1 MSPGLAAGLAFLS
14 TALVACRGDSG
25 GKSNPPPDRVTT
37 PAAPETSA
45 AVTAA
50 PSAPGSATPVGL
62 SKHWTGDL
70 DRMIARGRIRVLV
83 TLSRTNFFIDRGTQ
97 RGITHD
103 RFVEFEKELNQKL
116 ARQGGKRVDVVFV
129 PVVRDELLPALIEGR
144 GDIAAANLSV
154 TEKRLKEVDFSAPLR
169 TGVSEVLVTGPSSSP
184 VHSLGDMAG
193 REVFIRGSSSFSES
207 VRRVNDSLK
216 HAGKKPIKVQLADE
230 RLEEEDILEMVNAG
244 LVPATIADDHVADFW
259 KEVYDSIVVHPT
271 VTVATGGKIAWAIRK
286 QSPELKAAVDAFAR
300 THAKGTKFGN
310 IVDQRYWKDA
320 GYVTNSAT
328 KENLAQFRSMIEL
341 FRKYGDQYGFD
352 HLLLAAQAY
361 QESGLDQSRR
371 SHAGAVGVM
380 QVTPR
385 TASDPNVDISGIEQL
400 EPNIHAGSKYMRFI
414 LDRYFK
420 GEPMDSLNRTLF
432 AFASYNAG
440 PARVAKLRTEA
451 AAMSLDP
458 NIWFN
463 NVEVV
468 AGRDI
473 GRETVTYVRN
483 IYKYY
488 VAYALVAR
496 QEAARRGAVKKE
508 QTRR

>member
-1 MSPGLAAGLAFLS
+1 M
-14 TALVACRGDSG
+14 
-25 GKSNPPPDRVTT
+25 
-37 PAAPETSA
+37 
-45 AVTAA
+45 
-50 PSAPGSATPVGL
+50 
-62 SKHWTGDL
+62 
-70 DRMIARGRIRVLV
+70 
-83 TLSRTNFFIDRGTQ
+83 
-97 RGITHD
+97 
-103 RFVEFEKELNQKL
+103 EFEKELNQKL

-286 QSPELKAAVDAFAR
+286 KSPELKAAVDAFAR

-341 FRKYGDQYGFD
+341 FRKYGEQYGFD
-352 HLLLAAQAY
+352 HLLLAAQGY
-361 QESGLDQSRR
+361 QESGLDQNCAEPGRCHRRHAGYAKDGVRSQCRCLWASRSSSRIFTRGASTCGSSSTATSRASRWTRSTAACLR
-371 SHAGAVGVM
+371 SHPTMPA
-380 QVTPR
+380 PR
-385 TASDPNVDISGIEQL
+385 GWRSSGPRLRRWGSTLNV
-400 EPNIHAGSKYMRFI
+400 
-414 LDRYFK
+414 
-420 GEPMDSLNRTLF
+420 
-432 AFASYNAG
+432 
-440 PARVAKLRTEA
+440 
-451 AAMSLDP
+451 
-458 NIWFN
+458 WFN

-468 AGRDI
+468 AARDI

-496 QEAARRGAVKKE
+496 QEAARRRAVETE
-508 QTRR
+508 QKRR

>member
-1 MSPGLAAGLAFLS
+1 M
-14 TALVACRGDSG
+14 
-25 GKSNPPPDRVTT
+25 
-37 PAAPETSA
+37 
-45 AVTAA
+45 
-50 PSAPGSATPVGL
+50 
-62 SKHWTGDL
+62 
-70 DRMIARGRIRVLV
+70 LV
-83 TLSRTNFFIDRGTQ
+83 TFSRTNFFIDRGTQ

-169 TGVSEVLVTGPSSSP
+169 TGVSEVLVTGPSSPP

-244 LVPATIADDHVADFW
+244 LVPATIVDDHVADFW
-259 KEVYDSIVVHPT
+259 REVFDSIVVHPAI
-271 VTVATGGKIAWAIRK
+271 TVATGGKIAWAIRK
-286 QSPELKAAVDAFAR
+286 NSPELEGGGRCLRQDAREGHEVRKHRGPAVLEGCWLR
-300 THAKGTKFGN
+300 H
-310 IVDQRYWKDA
+310 
-320 GYVTNSAT
+320 
-328 KENLAQFRSMIEL
+328 QFRHEGEPRAVPL
-341 FRKYGDQYGFD
+341 DDRAFPQVRRPVWLRP
-352 HLLLAAQAY
+352 LLLAAQGY

-371 SHAGAVGVM
+371 SHVGAIGVM

-385 TASDPNVDISGIEQL
+385 TASDPNVGISGIEQL

-451 AAMSLDP
+451 TAMGLDP

-468 AGRDI
+468 AARDI

-496 QEAARRGAVKKE
+496 QEAARRGARE
-508 QTRR
+508 EGASA

>member
-1 MSPGLAAGLAFLS
+1 VP
-14 TALVACRGDSG
+14 
-25 GKSNPPPDRVTT
+25 
-37 PAAPETSA
+37 
-45 AVTAA
+45 TAA
-50 PSAPGSATPVGL
+50 PPTDTPPAAPVGL
-62 SKHWTGDL
+62 SRHWTGDL
-70 DRMIARGRIRVLV
+70 NRMIARGRIRVLV
-83 TLSRTNFFIDRGTQ
+83 TLSRTNFFIDRGVQ

-103 RFVEFEKELNQKL
+103 RFAEFEKELNRKL
-116 ARQGGKRVDVVFV
+116 GKQGKRVDIVFV
-129 PVVRDELLPALIEGR
+129 PVVRDQLLPALLEGR

-154 TEKRLKEVDFSAPLR
+154 TEKRLTEVDFSRPLR
-169 TGVSEVLVTGPSSSP
+169 TGVSEVLVTGPSSTP
-184 VHSLGDMAG
+184 VNSLGDMAG

-244 LVPATIADDHVADFW
+244 LVPATIVDDHVANFW
-259 KEVYDSIVVHPT
+259 GEVYDSIVVHPNI
-271 VTVATGGKIAWAIRK
+271 TVATGGKIAWAFRK
-286 QSPELKAAVDAFAR
+286 KSPELKAALDAFAT

-328 KENLAQFRSMIEL
+328 KENLAQFRSMIAL

-352 HLLLAAQAY
+352 HLLLAAQGY
-361 QESGLDQSRR
+361 QESRLDQSVR
-371 SHAGAVGVM
+371 SRAGAIGVM

-385 TASDPNVDISGIEQL
+385 TASDPNVAITGIERL
-400 EPNIHAGSKYMRFI
+400 EPNIHAGSKYLRFV
-414 LDRYFK
+414 LDRYFT

-440 PARVAKLRTEA
+440 PARIAKLRSEA
-451 AAMSLDP
+451 SQMGLDP
-458 NIWFN
+458 NVWFN

-468 AGRDI
+468 AARDI

-488 VAYALVAR
+488 VAYALVAQ
-496 QEAARRGAVKKE
+496 QEAARRRVLE
-508 QTRR
+508 QEQERK